1 MDSIQTD
8 SIQEVARS
16 LEIALGSNYK
26 VQIWTN
32 IVFENNMIIGT
43 FKQFNDPKHYIIAVS
58 ENSDDFIVAEIKE

>member
-1 MDSIQTD
+1 MD

-16 LEIALGSNYK
+16 LEIALGNNYK
-26 VQIWTN
+26 VQTWTN

-58 ENSDDFIVAEIKE
+58 KDSDDFILAEINE